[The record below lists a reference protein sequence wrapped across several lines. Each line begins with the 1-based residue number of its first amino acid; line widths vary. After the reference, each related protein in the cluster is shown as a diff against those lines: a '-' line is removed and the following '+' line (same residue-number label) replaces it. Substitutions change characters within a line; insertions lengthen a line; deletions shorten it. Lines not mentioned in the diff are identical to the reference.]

1 MNPFPCERLSRLE
14 EGVGREV
21 GWGVGEGAGG
31 GGRETWHAS
40 RKLMCYEEFF
50 AQAVCLGDACGWRV
64 GFDIVKD
71 IIGV

>member
-1 MNPFPCERLSRLE
+1 MKPFPCAVVTP
-14 EGVGREV
+14 GVRGGGREV
-21 GWGVGEGAGG
+21 GWDVGEGAGG